1 MVKKRAGNGSRIRRN
16 FFYGITGCL
25 MLLVAAAFYKNEI
38 YESWIHSSG
47 REYVM
52 FTGLESK
59 LKEIQQCYLCGSGD
73 DGKIDCD
80 SIGLISLN
88 DWYVLD
94 SRITESGGKQ
104 CAGLLYGNTEEM
116 AYHLASIPARGMA
129 SMEITLPES
138 FKLDIEM
145 IQNHLCQRCLD
156 KVAESLEYSKWS
168 REEKEAVPLC
178 LVDFQT
184 KEIYSL
190 QDWHR
195 GCMIRDYW
203 VQIQS
208 ENKKIFVDIFYVPD
222 RSAAD

>member
-1 MVKKRAGNGSRIRRN
+1 MVKKRAGNVSRIRRE

-47 REYVM
+47 REYVL

-59 LKEIQQCYLCGSGD
+59 LKEIQQCYLCGSGGG
-73 DGKIDCD
+73 GKIECD

-94 SRITESGGKQ
+94 SQITESGGKPY
-104 CAGLLYGNTEEM
+104 AGLFYGNTGEM
-116 AYHLASIPARGMA
+116 TYHLSSIPARGMA
-129 SMEITLPES
+129 SIEITFSENLR
-138 FKLDIEM
+138 LDTEI

-156 KVAESLEYSKWS
+156 KVTESLEYRKWS
-168 REEKEAVPLC
+168 REKKNAVPFC
-178 LVDFQT
+178 LVDYQS

-195 GCMIRDYW
+195 GCMTRDYW

-208 ENKKIFVDIFYVPD
+208 ESSKIFVDIFYVPD
-222 RSAAD
+222 RSAAE

>member
-138 FKLDIEM
+138 FKLA
-145 IQNHLCQRCLD
+145 C
-156 KVAESLEYSKWS
+156 K
-168 REEKEAVPLC
+168 
-178 LVDFQT
+178 
-184 KEIYSL
+184 
-190 QDWHR
+190 
-195 GCMIRDYW
+195 
-203 VQIQS
+203 
-208 ENKKIFVDIFYVPD
+208 
-222 RSAAD
+222 